1 MADGKSAV
9 LAPLLERLGQN
20 PTAMTLLGQ
29 LLGEDST
36 PEAQESAATSIGD
49 ASAVPPEE
57 AATAAASAVPLPHL
71 PPPKGHDHGHGRRDV
86 LLALRPFLSARR
98 CASVDRVLRA
108 LELYEV
114 IEEGRRQI

>member
-1 MADGKSAV
+1 MADGKSAM

-20 PTAMTLLGQ
+20 PTAMSLLGQ
-29 LLGEDST
+29 LLGGDST
-36 PEAQESAATSIGD
+36 SEAQDSTANAVDG
-49 ASAVPPEE
+49 ASAVPSEKE
-57 AATAAASAVPLPHL
+57 ATAAPLPQL
-71 PPPKGHDHGHGRRDV
+71 PPPKGHDHGHGRREF

-114 IEEGRRQI
+114 IEEGRRRV

>member
-1 MADGKSAV
+1 MADGKGAM

-20 PTAMTLLGQ
+20 PTAMSLLGQ
-29 LLGEDST
+29 LLNGDNT
-36 PEAQESAATSIGD
+36 PETQESAATGADDAPAMPSEEEATAT
-49 ASAVPPEE
+49 ASAV
-57 AATAAASAVPLPHL
+57 SLPHL
-71 PPPKGHDHGHGRRDV
+71 QPPKGHDHGHGRREV

-114 IEEGRRQI
+114 IEEGRKQV

>member
-29 LLGEDST
+29 LLGGDST
-36 PEAQESAATSIGD
+36 PEEQESAATSIGD
-49 ASAVPPEE
+49 ASAVPSEE